1 MAISLGK
8 SSIKKNPFALS
19 QHNKFFFY
27 PSLGCPSAKRFCT
40 TADKLHLPICQLPVC
55 QYVGTLHNRQAKKHL
70 LCPQKKKHTHTHT
83 QQQKQSAR
91 GKRRKTKDSSA
102 QLALNGKQSTAMAK
116 TTMEAR
122 SLVFFLLM
130 AFCWMLG
137 MFARKVVWFVCLFFF
152 FFFLA
157 FGRRYQA
164 APAGKRNPPKKQKTN
179 TAVITKMTAKL
190 HYGTAVASDGHVR
203 RSSSAGDINVGNEGV

>member
-1 MAISLGK
+1 MPSDFAQQQINYIYLYASCLSASMSVHYIIVRPK
-8 SSIKKNPFALS
+8 S
-19 QHNKFFFY
+19 
-27 PSLGCPSAKRFCT
+27 
-40 TADKLHLPICQLPVC
+40 ICFVP
-55 QYVGTLHNRQAKKHL
+55 K
-70 LCPQKKKHTHTHT
+70 KKKHTHTHT